1 MYDMKSDCPTTTSWK
16 PPSTNSCIQSMLDA
30 KFIFLL
36 LGQIPKFLTQDLITS
51 PLEAEEHST
60 AYSHRKDFNH
70 AIEMEEFQELVKVN
84 DVTKPVAVILYDGGP
99 DENPRFPKTL
109 DVSIQH
115 FKEYNFDVIFVST
128 LAPGMSAYNNAERKR
143 MARLKKALACVL
155 LPHGILGTHLDS
167 QRRTTYV
174 KLEKQNFKAAEKLLI
189 EIWSELVLDKF
200 LVVS

>member
-1 MYDMKSDCPTTTSWK
+1 MKSDCPTTTSWK

-84 DVTKPVAVILYDGGP
+84 DVTKPVAVILYDGGS

-115 FKEYNFDVIFVST
+115 FKEFNFDVMFVST
-128 LAPGMSAYNNAERKR
+128 LAPSMSAYNNVERR
-143 MARLKKALACVL
+143 MAPLSKALAGVL
-155 LPHGILGTHLDS
+155 LTHDTFGIHLGS
-167 QRRTTYV
+167 QRRTTDV
-174 KLEKQNFKAAEKLLI
+174 
-189 EIWSELVLDKF
+189 ELVSRWKAFGRNLE
-200 LVVS
+200 